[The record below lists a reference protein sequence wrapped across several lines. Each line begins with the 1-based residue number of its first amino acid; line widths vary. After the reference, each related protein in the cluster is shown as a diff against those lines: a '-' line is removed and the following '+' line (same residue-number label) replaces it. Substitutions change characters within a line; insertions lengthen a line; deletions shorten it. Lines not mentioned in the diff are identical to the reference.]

1 MFCCSFSIKGRED
14 ISPGESFRMSGVGET
29 LIEHLYS
36 LLKHHFVSG
45 EPGELGGCPH
55 SILQPQQIELEKIF
69 RQAGPSEER

>member
-1 MFCCSFSIKGRED
+1 
-14 ISPGESFRMSGVGET
+14 MSGVGEA

-55 SILQPQQIELEKIF
+55 SILQPQQIELEKILG
-69 RQAGPSEER
+69 RQDLVKKGDWEKPAGSGGDRGKGERRV

>member
-1 MFCCSFSIKGRED
+1 
-14 ISPGESFRMSGVGET
+14 MSGVGET